1 MWSGDA
7 NPAEYRDRLK
17 NTNNM
22 WTYPQYLDAHGPVKA
37 HIDMTRVRRQS
48 KRRRRL
54 KNLWLNRDGI

>member
-22 WTYPQYLDAHGPVKA
+22 WTYPVHLDPHGPVKA
-37 HIDMTRVRRQS
+37 HIDMT
-48 KRRRRL
+48 KTEETAKKEKEAL
-54 KNLWLNRDGI
+54 KSLS